1 MVVAAFLKVSVPLIS
16 PLLSPSLLD
25 PSTYHYVS
33 ILLALVL
40 YQIFPTGSLISHSL
54 TAVFIRRRHIVAISC
69 VFSSV
74 VIDVY
79 RPCDIKRLF

>member
-1 MVVAAFLKVSVPLIS
+1 MIVAAFLKVCVLLIS

-25 PSTYHYVS
+25 PSVYQSVS

-40 YQIFPTGSLISHSL
+40 CQIFPTGSLISHSL
-54 TAVFIRRRHIVAISC
+54 TAVCIRRRHVVPVLC

-74 VIDVY
+74 VIAAY
-79 RPCDIKRLF
+79 QSCDIKGIF